1 MWCVRSLLTM
11 TDADG
16 VLRFRPL
23 AIPLIIGLICASI
36 VASMALAGLVGA
48 GLGMAVGAV
57 AATGL
62 VVFASRA
69 KPEAQI
75 EVAASPDQRHRVLVV
90 AVGEASAES
99 AQRIAELAG
108 SPVDVRVLVPVPSHR
123 LDRWMSAEDDA
134 RREAEARL
142 ARSAGALVAAGL
154 PVSGSI
160 GDHDPAQA
168 MEDELR
174 DFPADEVVLLTGNG
188 KDPLARVE
196 TRLSLPLR
204 RVSA

>member
-36 VASMALAGLVGA
+36 VASMALA
-48 GLGMAVGAV
+48 GAV

-142 ARSAGALVAAGL
+142 ARSAG
-154 PVSGSI
+154 
-160 GDHDPAQA
+160 
-168 MEDELR
+168 
-174 DFPADEVVLLTGNG
+174 
-188 KDPLARVE
+188 
-196 TRLSLPLR
+196 
-204 RVSA
+204 